1 MICLPSL
8 TIPLPWLR
16 NINFIERT
24 SSTEGSGS
32 NTTNSEESGTV
43 SLHLARWIALGLDM
57 FCDLNEVI
65 GICLLL
71 EDKETWDG
79 GCSQEDSRQ
88 HVSVL
93 DCIYAHIFTLI
104 QSAVVLLPDHMFDP

>member
-71 EDKETWDG
+71 EDKENMGWRMLAGRFSTTCECIRLHIRAYIHLNSI
-79 GCSQEDSRQ
+79 CSGS
-88 HVSVL
+88 
-93 DCIYAHIFTLI
+93 IT
-104 QSAVVLLPDHMFDP
+104 